1 MLSGPSGGV
10 LMDLTLEK
18 TLKGTRIKSAQAH
31 PTWVSRVEKGGFSA
45 EGYPLYSYQ
54 TLILEDFIEGGK
66 YRDRLDEATKE
77 RIDKAYQEMKDHVGL
92 NWD

>member
-1 MLSGPSGGV
+1 
-10 LMDLTLEK
+10 MDVTLEK
-18 TLKGTRIKSAQAH
+18 TVEGTRIKTAQAH
-31 PTWVSRVEKGGFSA
+31 PTWVSRVEKGTFSP
-45 EGYPLYSYQ
+45 EGHPLYTYQ

-66 YRDRLDEATKE
+66 YRNRLDEATKE